1 MVSAVPPE
9 LSEPQ
14 SESDSGAP
22 HSPQHGPHKTDHSHL
37 GGANSQVGEPSWLS
51 DFRAM
56 DAPYHILLHR
66 HVGCGKSRRTGS
78 PVNNCR
84 MGSRRLPEYLK
95 AEMADHSLAGT
106 RASLET
112 LDSLR
117 APLGSA
123 KVALARA
130 STAFCLSR
138 RALFFLALGEA
149 LRGESSSSRAR
160 LGARDGVEGAC

>member
-1 MVSAVPPE
+1 MSMGVNKEFPSGGLLLSNELSRQKFPETKGPELQLHERSVERLPNGATGGSAVPPE

-56 DAPYHILLHR
+56 DAPYHILHR

-84 MGSRRLPEYLK
+84 MGS
-95 AEMADHSLAGT
+95 AA
-106 RASLET
+106 
-112 LDSLR
+112 
-117 APLGSA
+117 
-123 KVALARA
+123 
-130 STAFCLSR
+130 CLSI
-138 RALFFLALGEA
+138 
-149 LRGESSSSRAR
+149 
-160 LGARDGVEGAC
+160 